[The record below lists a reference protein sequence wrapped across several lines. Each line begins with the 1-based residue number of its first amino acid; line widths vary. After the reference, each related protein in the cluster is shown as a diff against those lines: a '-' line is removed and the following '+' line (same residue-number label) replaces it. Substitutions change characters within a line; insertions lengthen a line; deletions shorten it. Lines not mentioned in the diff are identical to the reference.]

1 MTRENERSDQE
12 TFHGKLLWDTI
23 VPPGPWLRKNA
34 GDKPGDVSATHIR
47 WTGPRIPE
55 AVSSPIIVGPHVYRL
70 IGSGVLKCWRAST
83 GEQVYSERL
92 AGISTTWASPV
103 ADGDGRLY
111 FASAGKGCVV
121 QSGPEFRVLAVN
133 DLGDG
138 NHASP
143 AVAKG
148 RLFLVG
154 LKNLYCIGKGK

>member
-1 MTRENERSDQE
+1 
-12 TFHGKLLWDTI
+12 
-23 VPPGPWLRKNA
+23 
-34 GDKPGDVSATHIR
+34 
-47 WTGPRIPE
+47 
-55 AVSSPIIVGPHVYRL
+55 
-70 IGSGVLKCWRAST
+70 
-83 GEQVYSERL
+83 VYSERL

-111 FASAGKGCVV
+111 FASAGRGYVI
-121 QSGPEFRVLAVN
+121 QSCPEFRVLAVN

-154 LKNLYCIGKGK
+154 QKNLYCIGKGK